1 MYVHGIYIMNTR
13 LLWDGALDSHNKLVN
28 EMPGF
33 G

>member
-1 MYVHGIYIMNTR
+1 MNTR